1 MMAPITRET
10 TPAEPSQWPELPRE
24 RRTLV
29 VVDVVESVRLMQ
41 AHEADVINRWR
52 RFVHEVQ
59 TQVLPAHGGRLVKSL
74 GDGLLLEFADV
85 SMAIAAAL
93 DVQAR
98 LPAYNTGRAP
108 DAALFLRVGAH
119 EAEVVVDELDVY
131 GAGVNLAARL
141 AGLAGPGEIVVSA
154 GVRHQL
160 TDGLDAEFEDL
171 GDCYLRN
178 VAAPVRAF
186 RVGPAGPLPVV
197 DIMAAVDQ
205 PDSFLPSIAVIP
217 FPVRMGTPADAML
230 GDVIADDITAGLAR
244 SKRLRVTSR
253 LSATA
258 FRDRQATAMAISGL
272 LGVAYVLTGAVSV
285 HGEQV
290 LVHVE
295 LTDARNGAVQWMDSL
310 RTRVA
315 DLFSDA
321 GELVAEVVAQTG
333 AAILQCE
340 LQRASSVSMPSLA
353 SYTLLLGAVTLMH
366 RCANREE
373 FARAHDLLDQ
383 LAERHRRHSVPHAWL
398 AKWHLLNVVQGWSD
412 SPATDA
418 QRALDRSRR
427 ALDLDGRDALALTID
442 GQLQGFLRKDMA
454 AAEARHQEALAIN
467 PSEPMAWLHL
477 ANVRCWRGEGGF
489 AEEASKK
496 AIELSPLD
504 PMKPY
509 FESIAA
515 AACLSAGQYAK
526 AIDFARRSLRGHRT
540 HTATHRV
547 LTISQVLSGDVEA
560 ARRTMSDMRILEPHL
575 TVAQFRARYPGAGY
589 PHAALYAQS
598 LAEAGL
604 PL

>member
-1 MMAPITRET
+1 MTAPINRET
-10 TPAEPSQWPELPRE
+10 PPQEPAQWPQLQRA
-24 RRTLV
+24 RRILV
-29 VVDVVESVRLMQ
+29 VGDVVESVRLMQ
-41 AHEADVINRWR
+41 AHEADVIDRWR

-74 GDGLLLEFADV
+74 GDGLLMEFENV
-85 SMAIAAAL
+85 SLAIVAAL
-93 DVQAR
+93 DIQKRV
-98 LPAYNTGRAP
+98 PAYNAGRAA
-108 DAALFLRVGAH
+108 DAAMYLRVGAH
-119 EAEVVVDELDVY
+119 EADVVVDELDVY

-141 AGLAGPGEIVVSA
+141 ASLAGPGEIVVSA
-154 GVRHQL
+154 GVRNQL

-178 VAAPVRAF
+178 VDVPVRAY

-197 DIMAAVDQ
+197 DLGSSEQ
-205 PDSFLPSIAVIP
+205 PHDLVPSIAVIP
-217 FPVRMGTPADAML
+217 FPLRMGAAADALL
-230 GDVIADDITAGLAR
+230 GEVIADDITAGLAR

-258 FRDRQATAMAISGL
+258 LRDRQVTAGAIGGL

-285 HGEQV
+285 HGENV
-290 LVHVE
+290 VVHVE
-295 LTDARNGAVQWMDSL
+295 LTDARNAAVLWVDSL
-310 RTRVA
+310 RTQVA
-315 DLFSDA
+315 ALFSDA
-321 GELVAEVVAQTG
+321 GELVAKVVSQVG
-333 AAILQCE
+333 AAILDCE

-353 SYTLLLGAVTLMH
+353 SYTLLLGAVALMH
-366 RCANREE
+366 RCANHEE

-398 AKWHLLNVVQGWSD
+398 AKWHMLNLVQGWSGD
-412 SPATDA
+412 PAVEA

-427 ALDLDGRDALALTID
+427 ALDLDGRDSLALTID
-442 GQLQGFLRKDMA
+442 GQLRGFLHKDLSG
-454 AAEARHQEALAIN
+454 AEARHQEALAIN

-477 ANVRCWRGEGGF
+477 ANVRCWRGEGDF
-489 AEEASKK
+489 AEEAARK

-509 FESIAA
+509 FEFIAA
-515 AACLSAGQYAK
+515 HACLTAGQYERS
-526 AIDFARRSLRGHRT
+526 IVFGLHSLRGHRT

-547 LTISQVLSGDVEA
+547 LAIAQVLSGDLEG
-560 ARRTMSDMRILEPHL
+560 ARRTVTDMRALEPQL
-575 TVAQFRARYPGAGY
+575 TVTQFQARYPGAQY

-598 LAEAGL
+598 LAQAGL

>member
-10 TPAEPSQWPELPRE
+10 TPAEPPQWPELPRA

-41 AHEADVINRWR
+41 AHEADVIHRWR

-59 TQVLPAHGGRLVKSL
+59 TQVLPPHGGRLVKSL
-74 GDGLLLEFADV
+74 GDGLLMEFADV
-85 SMAIAAAL
+85 SLAIAAAL

-98 LPAYNTGRAP
+98 LPAYNADRAP
-108 DAALFLRVGAH
+108 DAALYLRVGAH
-119 EAEVVVDELDVY
+119 EADVVVDQLDVY

-154 GVRHQL
+154 GVRQQL
-160 TDGLDAEFEDL
+160 TDGLDADFEDL

-178 VAAPVRAF
+178 VEAPVRAY
-186 RVGPAGPLPVV
+186 RVSCAGQLPVV
-197 DIMAAVDQ
+197 GVMAPADQ
-205 PDSFLPSIAVIP
+205 PDGFLPSIAVIP
-217 FPVRMGTPADAML
+217 FPLRVGSPSDAML

-258 FRDRQATAMAISGL
+258 FRDRQTTAVAISGL

-285 HGEQV
+285 HGEQM
-290 LVHVE
+290 LVHAE
-295 LTDARNGAVQWMDSL
+295 LTDARNGTVLWMDAL

-321 GELVAEVVAQTG
+321 GDLVAQVVSEVGT
-333 AAILQCE
+333 AILQCE

-366 RCANREE
+366 RCASREE

-398 AKWHLLNVVQGWSD
+398 AKWHLLNVVQGWSGA
-412 SPATDA
+412 PAVDA

-454 AAEARHQEALAIN
+454 AAEARHLEALAIN
-467 PSEPMAWLHL
+467 PSEPMAWLHM
-477 ANVRCWRGEGGF
+477 ANVRQWRGEGGF
-489 AEEASKK
+489 AEEASRK

-547 LTISQVLSGDVEA
+547 LTIAQVLSGDVA
-560 ARRTMSDMRILEPHL
+560 GARRTMAEMRLLEPHL
-575 TVAQFRARYPGAGY
+575 TVAQFQTRYPGASY
-589 PHAALYAQS
+589 PHASLYAKS

-604 PL
+604 PP

>member
-59 TQVLPAHGGRLVKSL
+59 TQVLPAQGGRLVKSL
-74 GDGLLLEFADV
+74 GDGMLLEFADV
-85 SMAIAAAL
+85 SLAIAAAL

-119 EAEVVVDELDVY
+119 EADVVVDQLDVY

-141 AGLAGPGEIVVSA
+141 ASLAGPGEIVVSA

-178 VAAPVRAF
+178 VEAPVRAY
-186 RVGPAGPLPVV
+186 RVGPAGHLPVV
-197 DIMAAVDQ
+197 DIMAAVNQ

-217 FPVRMGTPADAML
+217 FPLRMGMPSDAML

-258 FRDRQATAMAISGL
+258 FRDRQATAVAISGL
-272 LGVAYVLTGAVSV
+272 LGVAYLLTGAVSV

-295 LTDARNGAVQWMDSL
+295 LTDARNGAVLWMDSL

-321 GELVAEVVAQTG
+321 GELVAQVVSQTG
-333 AAILQCE
+333 SAILQCE

-366 RCANREE
+366 RCASRDE

-412 SPATDA
+412 APATDA

-489 AEEASKK
+489 AEEASQK
-496 AIELSPLD
+496 AIGLSPLD

-509 FESIAA
+509 FEFIAA
-515 AACLSAGQYAK
+515 HACLTAADYEG
-526 AIDFARRSLRGHRT
+526 AIAFGRHSLRGHRT

-547 LTISQVLSGDVEA
+547 LAIAQVLFGDVDG
-560 ARRTMSDMRILEPHL
+560 ARRTVADMRVLEPHL
-575 TVAQFRARYPGAGY
+575 TVAQFQARYPGAAF
-589 PHAALYAQS
+589 PHASLYAQA
-598 LAEAGL
+598 LAQAGL
-604 PL
+604 PA